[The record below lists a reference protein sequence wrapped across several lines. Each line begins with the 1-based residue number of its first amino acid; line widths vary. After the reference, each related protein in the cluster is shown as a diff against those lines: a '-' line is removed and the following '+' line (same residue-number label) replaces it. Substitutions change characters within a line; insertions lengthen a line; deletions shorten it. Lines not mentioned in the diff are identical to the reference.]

1 LKMTKP
7 RQLKTFLFKV
17 TCKNWKADKK
27 VRKLVEFRN
36 ECGLD
41 TLDMDELEKI
51 IEHLIKCR
59 KWMEEETK

>member
-7 RQLKTFLFKV
+7 RQLKTFLFKI
-17 TCKNWKADKK
+17 TCKNWRSNKK

-41 TLDMDELEKI
+41 TLDIDELEKI
-51 IEHLIKCR
+51 IVHLIKCR
-59 KWMEEETK
+59 EWMEEETK

>member
-1 LKMTKP
+1 MTKP
-7 RQLKTFLFKV
+7 RQLETFLFKV

-36 ECGLD
+36 EGGFD